1 MPSMS
6 LSIFCFRQHVV
17 QWRRI
22 LPQLY
27 GWKPAPGLGT
37 VATVYN
43 RTNLVKIVS
52 YLRTSP
58 YSGPLDLQIS
68 KYRREI
74 GLAGFLLEPNL
85 VRHIGSQSSRY
96 QVRTGDTREFQVN
109 YAIWTLTSSSS
120 RLLPNPG
127 VSTTLEILNISF
139 VFGLSP
145 SASPWRTD
153 HDPAICLCGH
163 KHPS

>member
-1 MPSMS
+1 MPYMS
-6 LSIFCFRQHVV
+6 LSIFCYRQHVV

-109 YAIWTLTSSSS
+109 YAI
-120 RLLPNPG
+120 
-127 VSTTLEILNISF
+127 
-139 VFGLSP
+139 
-145 SASPWRTD
+145 
-153 HDPAICLCGH
+153 
-163 KHPS
+163 

>member
-1 MPSMS
+1 M
-6 LSIFCFRQHVV
+6 
-17 QWRRI
+17 
-22 LPQLY
+22 
-27 GWKPAPGLGT
+27 
-37 VATVYN
+37 YN

-109 YAIWTLTSSSS
+109 YAI
-120 RLLPNPG
+120 
-127 VSTTLEILNISF
+127 
-139 VFGLSP
+139 
-145 SASPWRTD
+145 
-153 HDPAICLCGH
+153 
-163 KHPS
+163 